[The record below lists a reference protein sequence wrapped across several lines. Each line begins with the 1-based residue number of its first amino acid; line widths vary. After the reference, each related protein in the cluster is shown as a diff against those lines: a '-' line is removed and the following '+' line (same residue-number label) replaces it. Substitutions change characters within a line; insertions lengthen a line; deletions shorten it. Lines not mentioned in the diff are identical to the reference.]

1 MTPAALTFDSFAFL
15 FLWLLADGWPLLLAA
30 LVTVRITRN
39 AALNL
44 APLAAVPALALAL
57 GTQAGVTVE
66 MDWLLLGMRAGLD
79 ETSRVFMLFTALLW
93 SLAGIYA
100 HAYTKRDPARHRF
113 FAFFLMAMA
122 GNIGLIGAQDIASFY
137 LFFALMSFSAY
148 PLVVHTGS
156 DEARRAGKVYL
167 VLVVIGEALLMPAL
181 LLSQRA
187 IGSLDVRALA
197 AGIAASPDRD
207 LIIGLALAG
216 FGIKAGALPLH
227 VWLPLAHPVA
237 PTPASAV
244 LSGAMIKAGLLGWL
258 RFLPL
263 GAASLPE
270 WSGLCI
276 TAGIAAAFYGVAI
289 GLAQDD
295 PKTMLAYSSI
305 SQMGLIT
312 AGVGIGLA
320 EPEMWPL
327 CRTAVLLY
335 ALHHALA
342 KGALFLGVGL
352 AVGAEHGSRERQ
364 AILGGMLLPA
374 LALAGA
380 PLTSGSLA
388 KLWLKKAAAVAP
400 AFWTGWLEW
409 LLSLAAVGT
418 TLLIARFWLSLQR
431 GGKAHGPHP
440 TGGMWAAWT
449 LLAVCVAFVTLL
461 STPSDGMAAAMETLS
476 VSVWW
481 PVAAG
486 VAIAWIVWL
495 LSRRWTLHWPQ
506 IPSGDLLFL
515 VPWCA
520 GKTRRRLN
528 RVIPAPLEKTPP
540 AALPGLRI
548 NRRMRTA
555 LVRLEDYAGR
565 WEVAGMLLLFLLI
578 SFFVLLAG

>member
-1 MTPAALTFDSFAFL
+1 MTATALTFNWFAL
-15 FLWLLADGWPLLLAA
+15 IFLWLLAAGLPLLLAA
-30 LVTVRITRN
+30 LVTVRTTRN

-44 APLAAVPALALAL
+44 APFAAVPALALAL
-57 GTQAGVTVE
+57 GMQTGFTVE
-66 MDWLLLGMRAGLD
+66 MNWLLLGMRAGMD

-93 SLAGIYA
+93 SVAGIYA
-100 HAYTKRDPARHRF
+100 HSYMREDPARHRF

-148 PLVVHTGS
+148 PLVVHNGS
-156 DEARRAGKVYL
+156 DESRRAGKVYL
-167 VLVVIGEALLMPAL
+167 VLVVIGEALLVPAL

-187 IGSLDVRALA
+187 TGSLDVRALA
-197 AGIAASPDRD
+197 SGIGASPNRD

-263 GAASLPE
+263 GVASLPE
-270 WSGLCI
+270 WGGLCI
-276 TAGIAAAFYGVAI
+276 TAGIAAAFYGVVI

-352 AVGAEHGSRERQ
+352 AVGAEHGSRQRQ

-409 LLSLAAVGT
+409 LLPLAAVGT
-418 TLLIARFWLSLQR
+418 TFLMARFWLSLRR
-431 GGKAHGPHP
+431 GAPAHGPYP
-440 TGGMWAAWT
+440 AGGMWMAWI

-461 STPSDGMAAAMETLS
+461 STPTGGAAAAMETLS
-476 VSVWW
+476 VSAFW

-486 VAIAWIVWL
+486 VLIASIVWF
-495 LSRRWTLHWPQ
+495 LSRRWNLHWPQ
-506 IPSGDLLFL
+506 IPRGDLLFFVL
-515 VPWCA
+515 WCA
-520 GKTRRRLN
+520 GKTRRRFN
-528 RVIPAPLEKTPP
+528 RVIPARLEKTP
-540 AALPGLRI
+540 AALPGLQI
-548 NRRMRTA
+548 NRRLRTA
-555 LVRLEDYAGR
+555 LVRLEEYAGR

-578 SFFVLLAG
+578 SFFLLLAS